1 MLYIASV
8 IAYSILI
15 HNGSNYDYNFI
26 IRELTE
32 EFEKQLTCLGGNTKK
47 YTSLTVPIE
56 KEVTR
61 IEKKVEKEL
70 QKLYPTD

>member
-1 MLYIASV
+1 MRNRWTQTRI
-8 IAYSILI
+8 
-15 HNGSNYDYNFI
+15 DYHPCI
-26 IRELTE
+26 TSEPTE
-32 EFEKQLTCLGGNTKK
+32 EFEKQLTYLGGNTEK

-56 KEVTR
+56 KEVAR